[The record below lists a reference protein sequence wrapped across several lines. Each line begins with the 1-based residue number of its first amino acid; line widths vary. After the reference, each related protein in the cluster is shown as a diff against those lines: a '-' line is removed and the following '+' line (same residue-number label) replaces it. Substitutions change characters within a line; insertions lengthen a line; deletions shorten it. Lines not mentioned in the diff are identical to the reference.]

1 MQPSSIEIEQIVRVV
16 MQRLAAAGDLIS
28 GVGSIADTELSE
40 LVLRQRVIT
49 LASLEGQTLK
59 GKQRLRV
66 HPRAVV
72 TPAVHDELRKFKVEL
87 VRDAASPTKAATAAS
102 STLKS
107 DVIAKPGLV
116 AKTTAGLSSATAP
129 ILVCGSALWFGSL
142 SRHLCPKQA
151 MVQPCDDAAAIGLL
165 KQHKA
170 RGGARAVWLTS
181 TPFAA
186 SVAVAQAA
194 CCRAV
199 LLPGLSELRAAL
211 DQANPECLIIDAS
224 RTTVAAIGNIVKI
237 VARFSKPT

>member
-87 VRDAASPTKAATAAS
+87 VRECREPYQSGNCGQFNSEIRGRCETRIGRKVDGWSVERVGT
-102 STLKS
+102 
-107 DVIAKPGLV
+107 DPGLRFGTLVRKFV
-116 AKTTAGLSSATAP
+116 AALMSQTSY
-129 ILVCGSALWFGSL
+129 GSAM
-142 SRHLCPKQA
+142 R
-151 MVQPCDDAAAIGLL
+151 
-165 KQHKA
+165 
-170 RGGARAVWLTS
+170 
-181 TPFAA
+181 
-186 SVAVAQAA
+186 
-194 CCRAV
+194 
-199 LLPGLSELRAAL
+199 
-211 DQANPECLIIDAS
+211 
-224 RTTVAAIGNIVKI
+224 
-237 VARFSKPT
+237 